1 MIISRTPYRVS
12 FFGGG
17 TDYHTW
23 YEEHGGAVLST
34 TINHYIYL
42 SVRHL
47 PPFFNFKNRI
57 VWRMIEETGTLEDIQ
72 HPAVRAVLEYMGSR
86 HGIEMHYHGDLPAQ
100 AGLGS
105 SSAFTVGLLN
115 AMFALRG
122 VMSSKL
128 NLACEAVHIERDL
141 LKENVGVQDQIAAAY
156 GGFNRINIL
165 PNGEF
170 SVHPVVLPRERIID
184 LQQNLLMFYTGVSR
198 SASSI
203 AAEQMKTAPSRKA
216 ELETMRLLVDDAV
229 EVLNRGSLEDFG
241 RLLHETWQLKKSL
254 SSAIA
259 PDFINDIYDRA
270 MKAGALGGKL
280 LGAGG
285 GGFILFYVPFHK
297 HASVLEALNEL
308 LLVPFEFENDGSR
321 IIHYEP
327 TRYSR
332 TGILRRD
339 FRHLQ
344 EEQEQADAEMEALLK
359 NRKNTLKVA

>member
-57 VWRMIEETGTLEDIQ
+57 VWRMVEEAQDIQ
-72 HPAVRAVLEYMGSR
+72 DIRHPAVRSVLEYMDAKQ
-86 HGIEMHYHGDLPAQ
+86 GIEMHYHGDLPAQ

-141 LKENVGVQDQIAAAY
+141 LKENVGVQDQIAASY
-156 GGFNRINIL
+156 GGFNKITIL
-165 PNGEF
+165 QNGEF
-170 SVHPVVLPRERIID
+170 TVHPVILPRERMQD
-184 LQQNLLMFYTGVSR
+184 LHSHMLMFYTGVSR
-198 SASSI
+198 SASEI
-203 AAEQMKTAPSRKA
+203 AAQQMNNTKSKKA
-216 ELETMRLLVDDAV
+216 ELSTMRLLVDDAV
-229 EVLNRGSLEDFG
+229 DMLTSGQDLLDFG
-241 RLLHETWQLKKSL
+241 RLMHETWQLKKSL
-254 SSAIA
+254 SPAIA

-270 MKAGALGGKL
+270 LRAGAVGGKL

-285 GGFILFYVPFHK
+285 GGFILFFVPPHK
-297 HASVLEALNEL
+297 HQAVLDALHEL

-332 TGILRRD
+332 TGIVRRD

-344 EEQEQADAEMEALLK
+344 EDAEAAEAAPISRKSSLK
-359 NRKNTLKVA
+359 AVA